1 MFIYKNIQRI
11 LFNFYFVILLC
22 VYVPYAHAAPFVV
35 IVSKQSSI
43 NELSADELVEIFMD
57 RSMGTGKSYQLYP
70 IDSKEADLKAD
81 FYRATAKLSLNSVH
95 AYWSKR
101 VFSGRG
107 RPPLSMSEVEIAD
120 MLKTRLE
127 SIAYVKPENVP
138 AYGKIVFK
146 GE

>member
-1 MFIYKNIQRI
+1 MHNGARRIFHFWAGLMSFLIGINI
-11 LFNFYFVILLC
+11 
-22 VYVPYAHAAPFVV
+22 AHAAPFVV

>member
-1 MFIYKNIQRI
+1 VHNGARRI
-11 LFNFYFVILLC
+11 FYFWAGLLSFLIEINI
-22 VYVPYAHAAPFVV
+22 AHAAPFVV